1 MRKSS
6 LNAEDVQRILDATMK
21 IATNQCSIES
31 DGTLTVQLC
40 CRDERLTVVGIKPVE
55 YSSTHAVERLGLS
68 LLDELEATLTL
79 GGPMLAQ
86 AETHREKA

>member
-40 CRDERLTVVGIKPVE
+40 CREERLTVVGIKPVE
-55 YSSTHAVERLGLS
+55 YYNTDAVERLGLS
-68 LLDELEATLTL
+68 LLDELEATLTI
-79 GGPMLAQ
+79 GEPMRTP
-86 AETHREKA
+86 AETHRQKV